1 MFSKEKIIFIEE
13 KVNSKKELFEIVS
26 NKAVELG
33 VSDSVEAL
41 VKGFEEREAMGSTG
55 FQDGLGIPHCKSE
68 SVKEPAAF
76 FVRAM
81 IPIEWDTF
89 DGQPLTNMFALLIP
103 VEGEAEHLQVLT
115 KISRKMMNK
124 EFRANIK
131 EANEPEQILELLKEI
146 N

>member
-13 KVNSKKELFEIVS
+13 KVNSKTELFEIVS
-26 NKAVELG
+26 KKAVELG

-55 FQDGLGIPHCKSE
+55 FQEGLGIPHCKSE
-68 SVKEPAAF
+68 AVKQPAAF
-76 FVRAM
+76 FVRALV
-81 IPIEWDTF
+81 PIEWDTF

-124 EFRANIK
+124 EFRADIK
-131 EANEPEQILELLKEI
+131 STDDPDKILELLKEI

>member
-1 MFSKEKIIFIEE
+1 MFSKDKIIFIEE

-26 NKAVELG
+26 RKAVELG

-41 VKGFEEREAMGSTG
+41 VKGFEEREALGSTG
-55 FQDGLGIPHCKSE
+55 FQEGLGIPHCKSE
-68 SVKEPAAF
+68 AVKQPAAF
-76 FVRAM
+76 FVRAVV
-81 IPIEWDTF
+81 PIEWDTF

-131 EANEPEQILELLKEI
+131 STNNPDEILELLKEI

>member
-26 NKAVELG
+26 TKAVELG
-33 VSDSVEAL
+33 ISDSVEDL
-41 VKGFEEREAMGSTG
+41 VKGFEEREALGSTG
-55 FQDGLGIPHCKSE
+55 FQDGLGIPHCKST
-68 SVKEPAAF
+68 SVKMPAAF

-81 IPIEWDTF
+81 VPIEWDTF
-89 DGQPLTNMFALLIP
+89 DNQPLTNMFALLIP

-131 EANEPEQILELLKEI
+131 ATDDKDEILELLKEI